1 MCNNYPKLHSMDD
14 NSPNMEQLKQWF
26 VLRDFKKRNAK
37 SPGYK
42 LFPELGILTFTPMH
56 WVVSTRH
63 GKKVREYVPVIQSL
77 LFAYDTKETLASIV
91 EKESA
96 IQFQFRRGAGKN
108 YFMTVSNA
116 EMERF
121 INAVNND
128 PSPIYFTPEELT
140 PDKIGKEII
149 VNGGPLNGYTG
160 VLLKMRGT
168 KKKRLLVKIEGFLT
182 AAVEV
187 NPDFVQFV

>member
-1 MCNNYPKLHSMDD
+1 MED
-14 NSPNMEQLKQWF
+14 NSHNIEQPKQWY

-37 SPGYK
+37 TPGYK
-42 LFPELGILTFTPMH
+42 LLSDLGIKSFTPMH
-56 WVVSTRH
+56 WIVSTRQ
-63 GKKVREYVPVIQSL
+63 GKRVREYVPVIQSL
-77 LFAYDTKETLASIV
+77 LFAYDTKETLDPII
-91 EKESA
+91 EKDSA
-96 IQFQFRRGAGKN
+96 LQFQFRRGAGKN
-108 YFMTVSNA
+108 YFMTVPDA

-149 VNGGPLNGYTG
+149 VNGGPLNGYSG

-168 KKKRLLVKIEGFLT
+168 RKRRLLVKIEGFLA

-187 NPDFVQFV
+187 NPDFVQLV

>member
-1 MCNNYPKLHSMDD
+1 MED
-14 NSPNMEQLKQWF
+14 NSPAEKQPKQWY

-37 SPGYK
+37 RPGYK
-42 LFPELGILTFTPMH
+42 LLPELGIQTYTPMH
-56 WVVSTRH
+56 WVVSIRQ
-63 GKKVREYVPVIQSL
+63 GKRMREYVPVIQSL
-77 LFAYDTKETLASIV
+77 LFVYAAKETLDPIID
-91 EKESA
+91 KENA
-96 IQFQFRRGAGKN
+96 LQFQYRRGAGKN
-108 YFMTVSNA
+108 YFMTVPNA

-128 PSPIYFTPEELT
+128 PTPIYYTPEELT

-168 KKKRLLVKIEGFLT
+168 RKKRLLVKIEGFLT

-187 NPDFVQFV
+187 NPDYVQFL

>member
-1 MCNNYPKLHSMDD
+1 
-14 NSPNMEQLKQWF
+14 
-26 VLRDFKKRNAK
+26 
-37 SPGYK
+37 
-42 LFPELGILTFTPMH
+42 
-56 WVVSTRH
+56 
-63 GKKVREYVPVIQSL
+63 
-77 LFAYDTKETLASIV
+77 
-91 EKESA
+91 
-96 IQFQFRRGAGKN
+96 
-108 YFMTVSNA
+108 MTVSNA

>member
-1 MCNNYPKLHSMDD
+1 MDD

-140 PDKIGKEII
+140 PYKIGKAII

>member
-1 MCNNYPKLHSMDD
+1 MAGNSLNMDQ
-14 NSPNMEQLKQWF
+14 PKQWY

-37 SPGYK
+37 KPGYK
-42 LFPELGILTFTPMH
+42 LLPEFGIRTFTPMH
-56 WVVSTRH
+56 WVISTRL
-63 GKKVREYVPVIQSL
+63 GKRIREYVPVIQSL
-77 LFAYDTKETLASIV
+77 LFAYDTKEALDPII
-91 EKESA
+91 EKENA
-96 IQFQFRRGAGKN
+96 LQFQFRRGAGKN
-108 YFMTVSNA
+108 YFMTVPDA

-149 VNGGPLNGYTG
+149 VNGVPLNGYSG

-168 KKKRLLVKIEGFLT
+168 RKKRLLVKIEGFLT

>member
-1 MCNNYPKLHSMDD
+1 
-14 NSPNMEQLKQWF
+14 MEQHKQWY
-26 VLRDFKKRNAK
+26 VLRDFKKWNAK

-42 LFPELGILTFTPMH
+42 LLPELGIRAFTPMH
-56 WVVSTRH
+56 WVVSTRL
-63 GKKVREYVPVIQSL
+63 GKREREYVPVIPSL
-77 LFAYDTKETLASIV
+77 LFAYDTKDALEPII

-96 IQFQFRRGAGKN
+96 LQFQFRRGAGKD
-108 YFMTVSNA
+108 FLMTVPNA

-128 PSPIYFTPEELT
+128 NSPIYFTPEELT

-168 KKKRLLVKIEGFLT
+168 RKRRLLVKIEGFLT

>member
-63 GKKVREYVPVIQSL
+63 GKKVREYVPVI
-77 LFAYDTKETLASIV
+77 
-91 EKESA
+91 
-96 IQFQFRRGAGKN
+96 
-108 YFMTVSNA
+108 
-116 EMERF
+116 
-121 INAVNND
+121 
-128 PSPIYFTPEELT
+128 
-140 PDKIGKEII
+140 
-149 VNGGPLNGYTG
+149 
-160 VLLKMRGT
+160 
-168 KKKRLLVKIEGFLT
+168 
-182 AAVEV
+182 
-187 NPDFVQFV
+187 

>member
-1 MCNNYPKLHSMDD
+1 MVARLILPKMGEISLKI
-14 NSPNMEQLKQWF
+14 EQPKQWY

-37 SPGYK
+37 TPGYK
-42 LFPELGILTFTPMH
+42 LLPELGIRSFTPMH
-56 WVVSTRH
+56 WVVSNRF
-63 GKKVREYVPVIQSL
+63 GKRIREYVPVIQSL
-77 LFAYDTKETLASIV
+77 LFAYDTKETLGPII

-96 IQFQFRRGAGKN
+96 LQFQYRRGAGHN
-108 YFMTVSNA
+108 YFMTVPDA

-121 INAVNND
+121 INAVSND
-128 PSPIYFTPEELT
+128 PSPIYFTPDELT

-149 VNGGPLNGYTG
+149 VKGGPLNGYTG

-168 KKKRLLVKIEGFLT
+168 KKRRLLVKIEGFLA

-187 NPDFVQFV
+187 NPDYVQIV

>member
-1 MCNNYPKLHSMDD
+1 MENNSHDITKP
-14 NSPNMEQLKQWF
+14 KQWY
-26 VLRDFKKRNAK
+26 VIRDFKKRNAK
-37 SPGYK
+37 LPGYK
-42 LFPELGILTFTPMH
+42 LLPELGIQSFTPMH
-56 WVVSTRH
+56 WVVSTRL

-77 LFAYDTKETLASIV
+77 LFAYDTKEALDPII
-91 EKESA
+91 EKDNA
-96 IQFQFRRGAGKN
+96 LQFQFRRGAGKN
-108 YFMTVSNA
+108 YFMTVPDA

-140 PDKIGKEII
+140 LDKIGKKII
-149 VNGGPLNGYTG
+149 VNGGPLNGYSG

-168 KKKRLLVKIEGFLT
+168 KKRRLLVKIESFLA

-187 NPDFVQFV
+187 NPDFIQFI

>member
-1 MCNNYPKLHSMDD
+1 
-14 NSPNMEQLKQWF
+14 MEQLKQWY

-37 SPGYK
+37 LPGYK
-42 LFPELGILTFTPMH
+42 LLSECGIRIFFFLYL
-56 WVVSTRH
+56 VVSTRH
-63 GKKVREYVPVIQSL
+63 GKRIREYVPVIQSL
-77 LFAYDTKETLASIV
+77 LFAYDTKEALGTII
-91 EKESA
+91 EKENA
-96 IQFQFRRGAGKN
+96 LQFQFKRGAGKD
-108 YFMTVSNA
+108 YFMTVPDA

-128 PSPIYFTPEELT
+128 PSPIYFSLEELT

-149 VNGGPLNGYTG
+149 VNGGPLNGYKG

-168 KKKRLLVKIEGFLT
+168 RKKRLLVKIEGILT

-187 NPDFVQFV
+187 NPDFIQFV